1 LAPVYWALARLHRF
15 GMRITAAR
23 EPEPELPMVVVGAL
37 RAGGSGKTSVTA
49 ALAEALRERG
59 CRPAILVYRL
69 GRGRRE
75 GGAKGVDRAGPA
87 SDPVLEVGE
96 GDDWR
101 ESSEEAVLLRR
112 ATGCRVFATRDRASA
127 WRRLQGEDIQS
138 AGAFDVILSDDGFQD
153 PRLDGAFRVLLV
165 APQERPGLF
174 DLLPAGPFRETW
186 SARLRADLL
195 LRGPFPCTP
204 GVSAPRLPDVT
215 SMLPNGPAAAPV
227 VGVRR
232 ASGPPEHRFERSIS
246 LPAGLDP
253 GLAWIAY
260 CALGDNLPFLLD
272 LERAGLRPAAVV
284 EGRDHGAPPLRLLR
298 DCAAKW
304 RASGILCTRK
314 DYLKLGREAPGLRPA
329 GPAGQEPAG
338 QGPDAVFPVL
348 PVEQSIML
356 DPETVAA
363 VEAYRLAFRNRYLVH
378 YPA

>member
-1 LAPVYWALARLHRF
+1 MAPVYWLLARLHRF
-15 GMRITAAR
+15 GVRITAAR
-23 EPEPELPMVVVGAL
+23 GPGPALPMVVVGAL

-49 ALAEALRERG
+49 AMAAALRERG

-69 GRGRRE
+69 GRG
-75 GGAKGVDRAGPA
+75 PA
-87 SDPVLEVGE
+87 PDPVLEVGE
-96 GDDWR
+96 EDDWR

-138 AGAFDVILSDDGFQD
+138 AGAFDVVISDDGFQD
-153 PRLDGAFRVLLV
+153 PRLEGAFHILLA

-195 LRGPFPCTP
+195 LRGPFPSLPT
-204 GVSAPRLPDVT
+204 APSPRPPEVT
-215 SMLPNGPAAAPV
+215 SMLPYGPAAAPEAV
-227 VGVRR
+227 EGVKR
-232 ASGPPEHRFERSIS
+232 AYGPPEHRFERSIA
-246 LPAGLDP
+246 LPAGVDP

-284 EGRDHGAPPLRLLR
+284 EGRDHGTPPLRLLR
-298 DCAAKW
+298 ECAARW
-304 RASGILCTRK
+304 RAAGIICTRK
-314 DYLKLGREAPGLRPA
+314 DYLKLGPEVA
-329 GPAGQEPAG
+329 GPAF
-338 QGPDAVFPVL
+338 QGPGGLGPDSVFAVL
-348 PVEQSIML
+348 AVEQSITL

-363 VEAYRLAFRNRYLVH
+363 VDAYRLAFRNRYLVH